1 MITASM
7 CVICGTLLMVFG
19 LPGAYLSKHEGRNAA
34 IVFTLSF
41 LFFLAAGI
49 IYDIV
54 KAVP

>member
-1 MITASM
+1 MMTANM
-7 CVICGTLLMVFG
+7 CIICGTLLIIFG
-19 LPGAYLSKHEGRNAA
+19 LPVAYLSKHEWRNAT